1 MRKLILKWLF
11 GADWEEYWD
20 LHEKYIFE
28 LGQHKKS
35 IEREKELIEETQ
47 ELRERILKEIE
58 DNIKISKMSLK
69 ILDAYEKL
77 ERICKENG
85 IDTEEV

>member
-1 MRKLILKWLF
+1 MRKAIIKWLL

-20 LHEKYIFE
+20 LHDRYIYE
-28 LGQHKKS
+28 LEQHKKS
-35 IEREKELIEETQ
+35 IEREKELIEETK

-58 DNIKISKMSLK
+58 DNIKVSKISLK
-69 ILDAYEKL
+69 VLDAYEKL

-85 IDTEEV
+85 IDTEEI